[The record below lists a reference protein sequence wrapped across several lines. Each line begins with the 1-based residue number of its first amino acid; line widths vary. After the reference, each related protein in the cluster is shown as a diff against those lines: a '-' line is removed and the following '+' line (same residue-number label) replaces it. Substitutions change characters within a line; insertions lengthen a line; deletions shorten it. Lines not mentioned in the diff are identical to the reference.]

1 MQSHLCNLGRLT
13 EYPQHA
19 REVQRIKDILN
30 NMPGAIVLENDNE
43 RGKGGYRFPRTF
55 NGVNPEGVE
64 YIADV
69 YAVLPDN
76 RRVIFEID
84 GKVGHPEFKNLRRDS
99 FFATFGIPTVRYQTG
114 DVFRLKLT
122 EADLMAD
129 VEYAFKQMRK
139 ALLTPIHNPL
149 AVKAI

>member
-1 MQSHLCNLGRLT
+1 MT

-19 REVQRIKDILN
+19 REVQRIKDILS
-30 NMPGAIVLENDNE
+30 NMPGAIILENDNE

-64 YIADV
+64 YIADI
-69 YAVLPDN
+69 YTVLPDD
-76 RRVIFEID
+76 RRVVFELD
-84 GKVGHPEFKNLRRDS
+84 GTKAGQGHFSTNAYHKDRRRDS
-99 FFATFGIPTVRYQTG
+99 FFAQFGVAVVRYATG
-114 DVFRLKLT
+114 DVSRLKLT
-122 EADLMAD
+122 EADIMAD

-149 AVKAI
+149 AVKV

>member
-1 MQSHLCNLGRLT
+1 MTVG
-13 EYPQHA
+13 PQHENEIA
-19 REVQRIKDILN
+19 RIVKILE
-30 NMPGAIVLENDNE
+30 NMPGCIVLTNDSGSYGAN
-43 RGKGGYRFPRTF
+43 GYRFPRTF

-99 FFATFGIPTVRYQTG
+99 FF
-114 DVFRLKLT
+114 LT
-122 EADLMAD
+122 CL
-129 VEYAFKQMRK
+129 
-139 ALLTPIHNPL
+139 NPHSTSFIRSASVNFSL
-149 AVKAI
+149 NTSPV